1 MIGTPV
7 DKSTT
12 CRFADDSSRNPRR
25 PRARAKSLSTQ
36 RLPRVSHRHQR
47 VARLVMYMR
56 PSERMSQRSVERV
69 IGKLVTD
76 EAFRRRFAE
85 DSEVA
90 LREMAQDG
98 LELNYCERHALQ
110 SLDLEVLEELAGVID
125 PRLQK
130 TDIEGGIH

>member
-1 MIGTPV
+1 MLGTPV

-12 CRFADDSSRNPRR
+12 CRFADDNVEYTGDGGST
-25 PRARAKSLSTQ
+25 AKSVWALWLSYVLHT
-36 RLPRVSHRHQR
+36 RFR
-47 VARLVMYMR
+47 VARVVVYTR
-56 PSERMSQRSVERV
+56 PSVRMSQRSVERL

-85 DSEVA
+85 DSEAA
-90 LREMAQDG
+90 LREVAQDG
-98 LELNYCERHALQ
+98 LELNHCERHALKT
-110 SLDLEVLEELAGVID
+110 LDIEVIEELAGVID

>member
-1 MIGTPV
+1 LRV
-7 DKSTT
+7 
-12 CRFADDSSRNPRR
+12 RR
-25 PRARAKSLSTQ
+25 LSC
-36 RLPRVSHRHQR
+36 
-47 VARLVMYMR
+47 VARTRSWMARVVVYTP
-56 PSERMSQRSVERV
+56 PSARMSQRSVERL

-85 DSEVA
+85 DSEAA

-98 LELNYCERHALQ
+98 LELNHCERHALK
-110 SLDLEVLEELAGVID
+110 SLDVEVIEELAGVID

>member
-1 MIGTPV
+1 MIGPPV

-12 CRFADDSSRNPRR
+12 CRFAGDSEGRTSQGRNP
-25 PRARAKSLSTQ
+25 AKSVWARRLSCVLQT
-36 RLPRVSHRHQR
+36 RRR
-47 VARLVMYMR
+47 VARVVVYTPTSAR
-56 PSERMSQRSVERV
+56 VSQRSVERL

-85 DSEVA
+85 DSEAA

-98 LELNYCERHALQ
+98 LELNHCERHALK
-110 SLDLEVLEELAGVID
+110 SLDAEVLEDLARAID

>member
-12 CRFADDSSRNPRR
+12 CRSDDDTQPGAIDSGP
-25 PRARAKSLSTQ
+25 PAKSMWIRPLSYVLHT
-36 RLPRVSHRHQR
+36 RRA
-47 VARLVMYMR
+47 VARVVVYTP
-56 PSERMSQRSVERV
+56 PSAGMSQRSVERL

-76 EAFRRRFAE
+76 DAFRRRFAE
-85 DSEVA
+85 NSEAA

-98 LELNYCERHALQ
+98 LELNHCEKHALK
-110 SLDLEVLEELAGVID
+110 SLDLEVLEELAAAID

>member
-12 CRFADDSSRNPRR
+12 CRFADDNRLHTTESRNP
-25 PRARAKSLSTQ
+25 AKSVLARRLSY
-36 RLPRVSHRHQR
+36 VSHTHRS
-47 VARLVMYMR
+47 VARLVMYTR
-56 PSERMSQRSVERV
+56 PSVRMSQRSVERV

-85 DSEVA
+85 DSDVA

-98 LELNYCERHALQ
+98 LELNHCERHALQ

>member
-12 CRFADDSSRNPRR
+12 CRFADDHWHQTRESRN
-25 PRARAKSLSTQ
+25 AAKSVSARRLSYVLHT
-36 RLPRVSHRHQR
+36 HRP
-47 VARLVMYMR
+47 VACLVMYTR

-110 SLDLEVLEELAGVID
+110 SLDLEALEELAGAID